1 MYHNAGEYA
10 VLQIWGEAY
19 ATMKSAGMS
28 NPEIHAELL
37 EWKSRGKL
45 DSYML
50 DITMAVANHKDAD
63 GTDLITS
70 TADMIGSKGTGLW
83 SVQEA
88 MGVQCPVPSLA
99 AAVISR
105 QMSQARTERQA
116 NNQRLGFATQKSST
130 FTCSDK
136 RRFLEDLYGAVYVAI
151 VASYAQMF
159 QAIRAI
165 DTEHHMDISS
175 RLPRI
180 ISTFR
185 AGCILQGQMLQPM
198 YDAFKAEP
206 DIPNLMCAFKD
217 ELGTHMEGARAICA
231 QLTLTGEPAPVMQAS
246 LGYAV
251 TMCQQVMTA
260 GQVVSLQRD
269 VFGRHGFK
277 KLKDGTVVD
286 ADESGQL
293 FHATWPE
300 MLP

>member
-10 VLQIWGEAY
+10 VLQIWGEAF
-19 ATMKSAGMS
+19 ATMKGAGMS
-28 NPEIHAELL
+28 NAEIHAELCD
-37 EWKSRGKL
+37 WKIRGKL

-50 DITMAVANHKDAD
+50 DITMAVANHKDGD

-99 AAVISR
+99 AAVIAR
-105 QMSQARTERQA
+105 QMSQARNERQA
-116 NNQRLGFATQKSST
+116 NNQRLGLATQKAST

-159 QAIRAI
+159 QAIRSI
-165 DTEHHMDISS
+165 DGEFHMDISP

-198 YDAFKAEP
+198 YDAFSADP
-206 DIPNLMCAFKD
+206 TIPNLMCAFKE
-217 ELGTHMEGARAICA
+217 ELGKHMEGARAICA
-231 QLTLTGEPAPVMQAS
+231 HLTLTGEPAPVMQAS
-246 LGYAV
+246 LGYSV

-277 KLKDGTVVD
+277 KLRDGAVVD